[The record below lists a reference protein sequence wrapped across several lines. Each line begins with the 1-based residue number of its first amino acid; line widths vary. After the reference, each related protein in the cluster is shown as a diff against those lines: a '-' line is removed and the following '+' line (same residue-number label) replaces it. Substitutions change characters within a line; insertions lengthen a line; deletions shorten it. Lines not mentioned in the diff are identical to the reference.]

1 MRLFAKIEWRPELHF
16 VRHLESV
23 RGGTSGGLAGTSSVL
38 SGTSSEGLPNARKP
52 PVGGFLIDQIPA
64 ASYSPTPSPRQYHRR
79 WRA

>member
-38 SGTSSEGLPNARKP
+38 SGTSSEGLPEREKAAR
-52 PVGGFLIDQIPA
+52 GRL
-64 ASYSPTPSPRQYHRR
+64 SH
-79 WRA
+79 